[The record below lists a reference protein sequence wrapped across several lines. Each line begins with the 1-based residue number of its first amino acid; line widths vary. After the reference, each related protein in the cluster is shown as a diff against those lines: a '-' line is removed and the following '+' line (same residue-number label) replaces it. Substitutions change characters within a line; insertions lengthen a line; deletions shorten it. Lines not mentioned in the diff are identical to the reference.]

1 MADRNTIGARGES
14 TAAKYLERLGY
25 RIRERN
31 YRCPLGEIDLVAIKD
46 EFIVFIEVKTRS
58 SGAPLAPSQSVTARK
73 RAKVRRLG
81 EYYCAQHTELPLQ
94 PRFDVVSVVAGA
106 GPETV
111 EHLIN
116 AF

>member
-1 MADRNTIGARGES
+1 M
-14 TAAKYLERLGY
+14 
-25 RIRERN
+25 
-31 YRCPLGEIDLVAIKD
+31 VAIKD

-58 SGAPLAPSQSVTARK
+58 AGAPLAPSQSVTARK

-81 EYYCAQHTELPLQ
+81 EYYCVQHTELPLQ

-106 GPETV
+106 GAEKV